1 MSHPKD
7 ETLKH
12 RIESIIFRHDTPA
25 GRGFD
30 IVLLVLILISV
41 LLVMLDSVDEIRLK
55 YHGFLRTCEYIVT
68 ALFTIEYIL
77 RVWTTERRLGYI
89 TSFYGLIDLVSLI
102 PTYLEFFIVGGSS
115 LAIIRG
121 MRLLRIFRI
130 FKLGRYIKESRIL
143 IEALRASRAKI
154 TVFIITVLM
163 LVSIIGT
170 LMYLI
175 EGDEGGFTSIPKS
188 IYWAIVTVTTVG
200 YGDISPVTPIGQ
212 LLASLLMIMGYG
224 VIAVPTGIVTSEMVS
239 SNQDEEDEE
248 DQFRVCDVCEKID
261 LPANAKY
268 CLRCGNNLDH

>member
-30 IVLLVLILISV
+30 IVLLVLIVISV
-41 LLVMLDSVDEIRLK
+41 ILVMLESVDSIRHK
-55 YHGFLRTCEYIVT
+55 YGGFLTTCEYIVT
-68 ALFTIEYIL
+68 ALFTIEYVL
-77 RVWTTERRLGYI
+77 RVWTTERRWGYI
-89 TSFYGLIDLVSLI
+89 TSFYGLVDLVSLL
-102 PTYLEFFIVGGSS
+102 PTYLAFFAGGSS

-143 IEALRASRAKI
+143 IDALRASRAKI

-200 YGDISPVTPIGQ
+200 YGDISPVTPVGQ
-212 LLASLLMIMGYG
+212 FLASLLMIMGYG

-239 SNQDEEDEE
+239 TNQGEEDDEE

-261 LPANAKY
+261 LPADAKY